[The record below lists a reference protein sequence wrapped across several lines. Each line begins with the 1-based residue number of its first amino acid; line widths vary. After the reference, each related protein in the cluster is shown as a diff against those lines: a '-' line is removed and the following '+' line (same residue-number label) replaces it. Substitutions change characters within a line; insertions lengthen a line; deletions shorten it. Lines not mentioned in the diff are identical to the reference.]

1 MSTGAGF
8 GMTSAAPN
16 AGAAA
21 PRPPARHRAIV
32 LEHDEVLTGEAVAL
46 DVQPIGLILRVAG
59 TAIDVVAT
67 ILAYLG
73 LILLMSQLL
82 VAGLLPENVMRIL
95 SIVLLVLLLIV
106 VPTAIETATR
116 GRSLGKLAVGGRIV
130 RLDGGAI
137 SFRHAFIRAV
147 VGVLEIY
154 MTLGGLALLV
164 GVFTPRSQ
172 RLGDLV
178 AGTYAERTRTP
189 ALVSRETPLPPGLET
204 WASIA
209 DVARLPDRLARRVAQ
224 FVAGSEAMHPAA
236 RLRVADELAAEVR
249 PHVNPVPPVDPETL
263 LRAVVAVRRGR
274 ELHALTARAERVA
287 RLSR

>member
-1 MSTGAGF
+1 
-8 GMTSAAPN
+8 MTSVAPRVDTR
-16 AGAAA
+16 A
-21 PRPPARHRAIV
+21 PRPSAARHPAV
-32 LEHDEVLTGEAVAL
+32 VVEHDEVLTGEAVAL

-59 TAIDVVAT
+59 TAIDIAAT
-67 ILAYLG
+67 VLVYLG
-73 LILLMSQLL
+73 LILILSRLL
-82 VAGLLPENVMRIL
+82 VAGILPENVMQIL
-95 SIVLLVLLLIV
+95 SIVLLVVLLIV

-154 MTLGGLALLV
+154 FTLGGLALLV

-189 ALVSRETPLPPGLET
+189 KLVTHETPLPHGLEA
-204 WASIA
+204 WAAIA
-209 DVARLPDRLARRVAQ
+209 DVGRLPDRLARRVAQ
-224 FVAGSEAMHPAA
+224 FVAGAEAMHPAA
-236 RLRVADELAAEVR
+236 RLRVAAELAAEVH
-249 PHVNPVPPVDPETL
+249 PHVSPVPPVDPETL
-263 LRAVVAVRRGR
+263 LRAVVAVRRAR